1 MENSAEYFTI
11 SIPCELEGALSL
23 AQNRYYCGVSQTEM
37 IQDLIRRGLQASN
50 APQNPNALSP
60 DFYPIAV
67 RH

>member
-50 APQNPNALSP
+50 VTPPPKINRI
-60 DFYPIAV
+60 IA
-67 RH
+67 